1 MLAWLV
7 QEVSHF
13 NGKNNIKNHSI
24 HYLFRIILYFCRN
37 NQTYSKL
44 QYGTKDRETK
54 EIVLFHKGGGR
65 DVQRHRESAAILGN
79 GVPADKAED
88 HWQPCASIYRERHR
102 RDTQCV

>member
-13 NGKNNIKNHSI
+13 NGKINKKNRGNHF
-24 HYLFRIILYFCRN
+24 LFRIILYFCKN

-54 EIVLFHKGGGR
+54 EIVLFHKGGGG
-65 DVQRHRESAAILGN
+65 DVQRH
-79 GVPADKAED
+79 
-88 HWQPCASIYRERHR
+88 
-102 RDTQCV
+102 